1 MKFILSIV
9 AVATMFVMISCGGG
23 GDEGAAGG
31 ADWKNDK
38 GVGPISSVQVGEI
51 DQALVSQGSTIF
63 TQKCTAC
70 HKIEEKY
77 IGPALKGVANR
88 RSPEW
93 IMNMILNPDRMVKEN
108 AAAKK
113 LFEEFMTPMSNQNLK
128 QEEARAL
135 LEYLRSVSP

>member
-1 MKFILSIV
+1 MKYILSIV
-9 AVATMFVMISCGGG
+9 ALTTMLFMVSCGGG
-23 GDEGAAGG
+23 DDGTAGDG
-31 ADWKNDK
+31 DWKNDK
-38 GVGPISSVQVGEI
+38 GVGPISSVDVGEI
-51 DQALVSQGSTIF
+51 DQALVSEGATIF

-88 RSPEW
+88 RTPEW
-93 IMNMILNPDRMVKEN
+93 IMNMVLDPDRMVKEN

-113 LFEEFMTPMSNQNLK
+113 LFEEYMTPMSNQNLK